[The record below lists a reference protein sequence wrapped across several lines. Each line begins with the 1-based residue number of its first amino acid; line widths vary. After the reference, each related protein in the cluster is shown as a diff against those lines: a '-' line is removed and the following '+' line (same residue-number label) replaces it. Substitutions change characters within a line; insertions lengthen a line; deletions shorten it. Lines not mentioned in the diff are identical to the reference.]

1 MLKWTTL
8 SAAALLLAA
17 CGATTPETKAP
28 AAAASEAQAETG
40 KIISVQDYLWQQEQ
54 IRAGIED
61 GSLGAF
67 SSDDKALVLQK
78 QNELKTVLAGVETI
92 DELSEEDR
100 IVVFNA
106 QEQINGVLQRNLYDT
121 PICRREHTVGSY
133 RPTTVCLTPRQR
145 TELAEYAQEAM
156 RPFQRS
162 TMRPPAN

>member
-1 MLKWTTL
+1 MFKWTTL
-8 SAAALLLAA
+8 LAAALLLAG
-17 CGATTPETKAP
+17 CGATTPETKTASAAP
-28 AAAASEAQAETG
+28 AAAQAETG

-54 IRAGIED
+54 IRAGLED

-67 SSDDKALVLQK
+67 SAEDKALVLSK
-78 QNELKTVLAGVETI
+78 QNELKAVLSGVETI
-92 DELSEEDR
+92 DELTDEDR

-121 PICRREHTVGSY
+121 PICRREHTVGTY
-133 RPTTVCLTPRQR
+133 RQKTVCLTPRQR